1 MTYEPSEVRAW
12 AHEVGEPVAE
22 RGRLSYQ
29 VVTAYLK
36 ANPRVARELASEH
49 DLPVPGR
56 GAVSRSTWA
65 EIARLVR

>member
-36 ANPRVARELASEH
+36 AHPQVARELASQH

-56 GAVSRSTWA
+56 GAVGRSTCA
-65 EIARLVR
+65 EIALLVR